1 MTIDPDHDEFRQLFV
16 KVVPLYLIIYPL
28 RQFRPRV
35 TIINSQMEK
44 TDGRNHEEKKKTSH
58 NLSSLK
64 SRTITLI
71 SSISA
76 LGYFGLNPKALF
88 NE

>member
-1 MTIDPDHDEFRQLFV
+1 MTIDPGHDEFRQLFV

-44 TDGRNHEEKKKTSH
+44 TDGRNHEEKKKD
-58 NLSSLK
+58 L
-64 SRTITLI
+64 
-71 SSISA
+71 
-76 LGYFGLNPKALF
+76 P
-88 NE
+88 